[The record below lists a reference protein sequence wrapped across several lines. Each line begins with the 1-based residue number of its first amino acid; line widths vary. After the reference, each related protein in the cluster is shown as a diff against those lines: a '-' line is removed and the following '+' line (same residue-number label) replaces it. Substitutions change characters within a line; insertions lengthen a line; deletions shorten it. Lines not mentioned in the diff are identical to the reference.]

1 MQAIVTKF
9 LPATNFKGSRLKAS
23 CDRGSVIIP
32 YPDEL
37 PMGEACHRSAA
48 SALVA
53 RFLAEDVKNYGTTV
67 AGACSGWSLP
77 FVSGGLPDGTWAHVF
92 TQRHA

>member
-9 LPATNFKGSRLKAS
+9 LPATNFKGSRIKAS
-23 CDRGSVIIP
+23 CERGSVIIS

-37 PMGEACHRSAA
+37 RMGEECHRAAA

-53 RFLAEDVKNYGTTV
+53 KFMAEDVKNYGSTV
-67 AGACSGWSLP
+67 AGACSGWGRP

-92 TQRHA
+92 TDRN